1 MNAQRREMD
10 SHLGPRI
17 PVGRSTIP
25 RVGASLPTSLHSCYL
40 GTRPGIPLRCHMSRK
55 QSSLACC
62 CLHQCIERA
71 VYKAQ
76 VEGASW
82 APFLPGKAIQ
92 MSIRSGLAVVHWQ
105 KVWKC
110 SYGSTTQRV
119 FIYIFFFFNHWSIVV
134 LQYYFSF
141 RYIEQ
146 H

>member
-1 MNAQRREMD
+1 M
-10 SHLGPRI
+10 
-17 PVGRSTIP
+17 
-25 RVGASLPTSLHSCYL
+25 
-40 GTRPGIPLRCHMSRK
+40 
-55 QSSLACC
+55 
-62 CLHQCIERA
+62 
-71 VYKAQ
+71 YKVQ

-119 FIYIFFFFNHWSIVV
+119 FMYIFFFFNRWSIVV